1 MAASR
6 FNHSFSASCFGDKR
20 SASRKRECHC
30 RQFNLLVTFL
40 VVDSGRKTSEDRVV
54 RFPIIPVTYFS
65 DQKKPNQ
72 QVMKPIHSFSKV
84 ALCAAISILFAFGAL
99 AAEEKTFKKI
109 FNGKDLSGWEGLP
122 QFWSVQN
129 GAITGKTDD
138 DNVVD
143 PNTFIVWQGGEVA
156 DFVLRLKFKIVGN
169 NDDGWANSG
178 IQYRAKVLD
187 KATFSVGGYQ
197 ADFEAGTKYSGILY
211 EERGRGI
218 LALRGQKAEVHPIP
232 EGKKKPEIKVTG
244 SVGDSDEIQAAIK
257 QGDWN
262 DYRIVARGNR
272 LMHFINGHK
281 AVDVTDMDAA
291 KAAKSG
297 ILALQLHKGKNMTV
311 QFKNIRLRQ

>member
-1 MAASR
+1 M
-6 FNHSFSASCFGDKR
+6 
-20 SASRKRECHC
+20 
-30 RQFNLLVTFL
+30 
-40 VVDSGRKTSEDRVV
+40 KT
-54 RFPIIPVTYFS
+54 
-65 DQKKPNQ
+65 
-72 QVMKPIHSFSKV
+72 IHSFSKV
-84 ALCAAISILFAFGAL
+84 ALCGAISILFAFGAL

-218 LALRGQKAEVHPIP
+218 LALRGQKVEVHPIP

-257 QGDWN
+257 QSDWN

-281 AVDVTDMDAA
+281 TVDVTDLDGA

-297 ILALQLHKGKNMTV
+297 ILAFQLHKGKNMTV

>member
-1 MAASR
+1 M
-6 FNHSFSASCFGDKR
+6 KR
-20 SASRKRECHC
+20 TQS
-30 RQFNLLVTFL
+30 
-40 VVDSGRKTSEDRVV
+40 
-54 RFPIIPVTYFS
+54 Y
-65 DQKKPNQ
+65 
-72 QVMKPIHSFSKV
+72 SKV
-84 ALCAAISILFAFGAL
+84 ALCAAFSVLFAFGAI
-99 AAEEKTFKKI
+99 AAEEKKFEKI

-122 QFWSVQN
+122 QFWSVQD
-129 GAITGKTDD
+129 GAITGQTDD

-156 DFVLRLKFKIVGN
+156 DFVLLLKFKIVGN

-187 KATFSVGGYQ
+187 AAKFSVGGYQ

-218 LALRGQKAEVHPIP
+218 LALRGQKVEVHPIP
-232 EGKKKPEIKVTG
+232 EGKKKPEIKVKG

-272 LMHFINGHK
+272 LMHFINGK
-281 AVDVTDMDAA
+281 KTVDVTDLDAE